1 MVAQEAV
8 RVYIKATVFR
18 IRVYTKL
25 WGGVCFFVISR
36 TER

>member
-1 MVAQEAV
+1 MELALNLLWF
-8 RVYIKATVFR
+8 IFGGG
-18 IRVYTKL
+18 IFWVYTKL